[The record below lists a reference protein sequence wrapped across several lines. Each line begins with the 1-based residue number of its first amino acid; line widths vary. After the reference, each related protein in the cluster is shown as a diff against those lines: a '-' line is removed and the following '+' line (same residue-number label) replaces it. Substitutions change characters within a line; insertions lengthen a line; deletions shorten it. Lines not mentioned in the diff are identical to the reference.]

1 LPDPS
6 PALGLQLEA
15 HMIPTTKSVLSP
27 ARRRLVELLQTL
39 NFGRLERLPVRAG
52 EPVLDPLPPITRE
65 YKFASENGPRPEAT
79 RPDCALKP
87 QHLDLLRVLDEVRDG
102 TIAVIICKHGIPFS
116 CELPG

>member
-1 LPDPS
+1 MSTP
-6 PALGLQLEA
+6 
-15 HMIPTTKSVLSP
+15 TKSALSP
-27 ARRRLVELLQTL
+27 ARRRLVELLQTI
-39 NFGRLERLPVRAG
+39 NFGRLEHLPVQGG

-65 YKFASENGPRPEAT
+65 YKFSAENGPRPEAT

-87 QHLDLLRVLDEVRDG
+87 QHLDLMHVLDEVRDG